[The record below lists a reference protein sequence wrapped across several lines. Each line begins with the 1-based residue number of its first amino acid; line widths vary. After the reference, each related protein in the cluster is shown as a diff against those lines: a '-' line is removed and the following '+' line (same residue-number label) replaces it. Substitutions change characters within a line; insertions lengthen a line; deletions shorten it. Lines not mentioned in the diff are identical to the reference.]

1 MKSRGVWLQE
11 IAELAGLTRAEVDE
25 LKEFMS
31 QQVDRY
37 RPPYGKSEEDFPRR
51 FVFIG
56 TVNPGGGAYLAD
68 LTGNRRFWPVACGQI
83 DLEALAR
90 DRDQLWAEAAMMES
104 RGDSIRLDSSL
115 YEAAKAEQN
124 ARLADDPWVEILAD
138 YLDGQLAKSKTRFT
152 SVKLLSEALDLPSE
166 KQTQTTMRKL
176 KGAMALIPNWKY
188 KPTLRADGLRTAG
201 YEYAPPT
208 NWAELCQ
215 RFLALALTAL

>member
-1 MKSRGVWLQE
+1 MRGVWLQE
-11 IAELAGLTRAEVDE
+11 IAELTALTRAEVDE

-37 RPPYGKSEEDFPRR
+37 RPPYAKCEEDFLRR
-51 FVFIG
+51 CIFIG

-68 LTGNRRFWPVACGQI
+68 LTGNRRFWPVACGVI
-83 DLEALAR
+83 DLEALVR

-115 YEAAKAEQN
+115 YEAAKAEQS

-138 YLDGQLAKSKTRFT
+138 YLSGQLDNRKTRFT
-152 SVKLLSEALDLPSE
+152 SVKLLSEALELPIE
-166 KQTQTTMRKL
+166 KQTQTTMKKL

-201 YEYAPPT
+201 YEYVSPT
-208 NWAELCQ
+208 SPAK
-215 RFLALALTAL
+215 